1 MRIFYSAVIG
11 IVLGS
16 LFPPLLISQT
26 WTADKRSN
34 DVEST
39 RFLIGGRIVVSLPEQ
54 TVESEAL
61 HAGRPCAVCSGQQEG
76 LPHLRRRDE
85 GPDEIGGQ
93 CFSQK
98 IVAVLERL
106 LAEPAWRGH
115 LRRESD

>member
-54 TVESEAL
+54 TVESIDRRFHQAL
-61 HAGRPCAVCSGQQEG
+61 HLAV
-76 LPHLRRRDE
+76 
-85 GPDEIGGQ
+85 GG
-93 CFSQK
+93 
-98 IVAVLERL
+98 VGDLL
-106 LAEPAWRGH
+106 LAAANGAGPSCMQRFDGAVPKC
-115 LRRESD
+115 ESD